1 MTQAFL
7 TTQYRFA
14 ETFKFVIMKNSK
26 LSERVTELRNRKGF
40 SQEVLAEDS
49 GLSLRTIQRIE
60 NGETPPRG
68 DTLQRIAKGLG
79 VTSEEL
85 IDWKLEKNDSYLA
98 LLNISALSF
107 IIFPLLGIL
116 IPLMMWISQKNKID
130 GIDRNSREI
139 LNFQI
144 TWSLFLF
151 LSIIGYIGGNFYR
164 VYQSSVISPSLLI
177 NPLFL
182 WISVLILYFLNLF
195 LVIMNSVRLKSGKNV
210 AYFLG
215 IPFLR

>member
-1 MTQAFL
+1 
-7 TTQYRFA
+7 
-14 ETFKFVIMKNSK
+14 MKNSK

-60 NGETPPRG
+60 NGETTPRG

-116 IPLMMWISQKNKID
+116 IPLMMWISQKK
-130 GIDRNSREI
+130 
-139 LNFQI
+139 
-144 TWSLFLF
+144 
-151 LSIIGYIGGNFYR
+151 
-164 VYQSSVISPSLLI
+164 
-177 NPLFL
+177 
-182 WISVLILYFLNLF
+182 
-195 LVIMNSVRLKSGKNV
+195 
-210 AYFLG
+210 
-215 IPFLR
+215 

>member
-1 MTQAFL
+1 
-7 TTQYRFA
+7 
-14 ETFKFVIMKNSK
+14 MKNSK

-60 NGETPPRG
+60 NGETTPRG

-107 IIFPLLGIL
+107 IIFPLLGII
-116 IPLMMWISQKNKID
+116 IPIVMWISKRKEVSKVDKI
-130 GIDRNSREI
+130 GKQVI
-139 LNFQI
+139 NFQI
-144 TWSLFLF
+144 TWCLFIFLIYIFSFLSFMFHLSIFPRITLFRILMTGAFLFLF
-151 LSIIGYIGGNFYR
+151 NII
-164 VYQSSVISPSLLI
+164 Q
-177 NPLFL
+177 
-182 WISVLILYFLNLF
+182 
-195 LVIMNSVRLKSGKNV
+195 VIMNTLKVKKGRHARYYLS
-210 AYFLG
+210 

>member
-1 MTQAFL
+1 
-7 TTQYRFA
+7 
-14 ETFKFVIMKNSK
+14 MKNSK

-60 NGETPPRG
+60 NGETTPRG

-98 LLNISALSF
+98 ILNASALTF
-107 IIFPLLGIL
+107 IFFPIFGIVVPLV
-116 IPLMMWISQKNKID
+116 MWISKKGSINKID
-130 GIDRNSREI
+130 EISKEI

-144 TWSLFLF
+144 TWCIVVFILFF
-151 LSIIGYIGGNFYR
+151 PY
-164 VYQSSVISPSLLI
+164 
-177 NPLFL
+177 L
-182 WISVLILYFLNLF
+182 WIFILEFTFPFGKLGSYFILFFILGIVFLYFFNIVLILMSSY
-195 LVIMNSVRLKSGKNV
+195 RLRMGKNHF
-210 AYFLG
+210 YFIF
-215 IPFLR
+215 IPFLK

>member
-60 NGETPPRG
+60 NGETTPRG

-107 IIFPLLGIL
+107 IIFPLLGII
-116 IPLMMWISQKNKID
+116 IPIVMWISKRKEVSKVDKI
-130 GIDRNSREI
+130 GKQVI
-139 LNFQI
+139 NFQI
-144 TWSLFLF
+144 TWCLFIFLIYIFSFLSFMFHLSIFPRITLFRILMTGAFLFLF
-151 LSIIGYIGGNFYR
+151 NIIQVIINTLKVKKGRHVRYYLS
-164 VYQSSVISPSLLI
+164 
-177 NPLFL
+177 
-182 WISVLILYFLNLF
+182 
-195 LVIMNSVRLKSGKNV
+195 
-210 AYFLG
+210 

>member
-1 MTQAFL
+1 
-7 TTQYRFA
+7 
-14 ETFKFVIMKNSK
+14 MKNSK

-60 NGETPPRG
+60 NGETTPRG

-107 IIFPLLGIL
+107 IIFPLLGII
-116 IPLMMWISQKNKID
+116 IPIVMWISKRKEVSKVDKI
-130 GIDRNSREI
+130 GKQVI
-139 LNFQI
+139 NFQI
-144 TWSLFLF
+144 TWCLFIFLIYIFSFLSFMFHLSIFPRITPFRILMTGAFLFLF
-151 LSIIGYIGGNFYR
+151 NIIQVIINTLKVKKGRHVRYYLS
-164 VYQSSVISPSLLI
+164 
-177 NPLFL
+177 
-182 WISVLILYFLNLF
+182 
-195 LVIMNSVRLKSGKNV
+195 
-210 AYFLG
+210 

>member
-1 MTQAFL
+1 
-7 TTQYRFA
+7 
-14 ETFKFVIMKNSK
+14 MKNSK

-60 NGETPPRG
+60 NGETTPRG

-107 IIFPLLGIL
+107 IIFPLLGII
-116 IPLMMWISQKNKID
+116 IPIVMWISKRKEVSKVDKI
-130 GIDRNSREI
+130 GKQVI
-139 LNFQI
+139 NFQI
-144 TWSLFLF
+144 TWCLFIFLIYIFSFLSFMFHLSIFPRITLFRILMTGAFLFLF
-151 LSIIGYIGGNFYR
+151 NIIQVIINTLKVKKGRHARYYLS
-164 VYQSSVISPSLLI
+164 
-177 NPLFL
+177 
-182 WISVLILYFLNLF
+182 
-195 LVIMNSVRLKSGKNV
+195 
-210 AYFLG
+210 

>member
-1 MTQAFL
+1 
-7 TTQYRFA
+7 
-14 ETFKFVIMKNSK
+14 MKNSK

-40 SQEVLAEDS
+40 SQEVLAEES

-60 NGETPPRG
+60 NGETTPRG

-98 LLNISALSF
+98 ILNASALTF
-107 IIFPLLGIL
+107 IFFPIFGIL
-116 IPLMMWISQKNKID
+116 VPLVMWISQKNKIH
-130 GIDRNSREI
+130 GIDRNSRKI

-144 TWSLFLF
+144 TWSLVLF

-164 VYQSSVISPSLLI
+164 VNQSSLISPSLLI
-177 NPLFL
+177 NPLYL
-182 WISVLILYFLNLF
+182 WGTIVLMYFINLV
-195 LVIMNSVRLKSGKNV
+195 LVVINSVRLKSGKNV
-210 AYFLG
+210 SYFLG
-215 IPFLR
+215 IPFLK